1 MTYNSDNSDLEISG
15 RERYSQNNP
24 MGRRSVQNY
33 DRSGDS
39 SANTY
44 QQQSQQ
50 PTPQRRT
57 YDLSNEAEEEAGV
70 VQPQPRRVDLS
81 AEMDEEAPQQ
91 RTAAQP
97 QRRERK
103 PSAPVEKAP
112 NIFHDKR
119 WRIFVGIFLFALGG
133 LMAIMLVSHVHN
145 GFEDQ
150 SLAANNSVNGIV
162 ASGEPVS
169 NAGGAVG
176 AWLTNVIFTDA
187 LGLGSV
193 ALVVYFIYLGVY
205 LLINKRIEF
214 WSLTFKTLLVAI
226 SVSIILGFVTYTAPS
241 TVQWGGIH
249 GREATKYLLD
259 IAGTLGPITVC
270 ILLTAALVC
279 VYLNDIVRLAK
290 QWRKINEYRRKVI
303 QIDVFDSSKLHK
315 KDSEKKKA
323 VSKERT
329 TPVAVAPTSAPEPA
343 SEASESHESESAR
356 DVAPVPKEQVR
367 SMEDD
372 GFNIDEQ
379 PQGGEETSQED
390 PGDVP
395 MTVNSHKEEV
405 ETEEVAELG
414 DISTEYDHR
423 ASLSRYRFPDITLL
437 GEHPASNDIDMEE
450 LKRNKDRIVK
460 TLGDYKITIS
470 SITATVGPT
479 VTLYE
484 IIPTEG
490 TRISQITR
498 LEDDISMSLA
508 ASGIRIIAPMPRKGT
523 IGIEVPN
530 AEPKT
535 VWMRRML
542 ESPKFKNSKMALPVA
557 LGATIEDEVFVAD
570 LAKMPHLLVAGATGQ
585 GKSVGLNVIITSLL
599 YKKHPTELKLVLIDP
614 KMVEFSFYEKLDKH
628 YLAKMPG
635 ADDAII
641 TSPEQALETLN
652 SLCIEMDRRL
662 ALFKQGQAKNIEE
675 YNARFTDRKLNP
687 EDGHYYMPYIVV
699 IIDEFYDLMMTGG
712 KDIEAPVIRITQ
724 KARAAGIHMI
734 IATQRPSTNVLTG
747 VIKANCPA
755 RIAFKVMQMVD
766 SRTIID
772 RPGANK
778 LIGRGDMLYTTGG
791 DPERLQC
798 AFITTQEIED
808 IVDAVNNQVGIE
820 PYYLPELLG
829 NNDGDMGQGSLGGTI
844 GKDPL
849 FDEAARFIVS
859 QSSASVSS
867 LQRRYQIGYNRA
879 GKIMD
884 QMEAAGIVGAPSGSK
899 PRSVLVD
906 SVRLEMILENT

>member
-1 MTYNSDNSDLEISG
+1 
-15 RERYSQNNP
+15 
-24 MGRRSVQNY
+24 MGRRQV
-33 DRSGDS
+33 GDS
-39 SANTY
+39 
-44 QQQSQQ
+44 
-50 PTPQRRT
+50 
-57 YDLSNEAEEEAGV
+57 DLSDDSYSRGFHPSRRAHTENRDLSDDTMSSREEAE
-70 VQPQPRRVDLS
+70 QPRRVSLDLNNQAPKPETRQS
-81 AEMDEEAPQQ
+81 KAERQTPSQPRRAPEKKPAEEK
-91 RTAAQP
+91 
-97 QRRERK
+97 E
-103 PSAPVEKAP
+103 PVKMP
-112 NIFHDKR
+112 NIFADKR
-119 WRIFVGIFLFALGG
+119 WRIFTGIFLFAIGG
-133 LMAIMLVSHVHN
+133 VMAIMLISHLRG

-150 SLAANNSVNGIV
+150 SLVENMSVNGV
-162 ASGEPVS
+162 VESGEPVS
-169 NAGGAVG
+169 NSGGALG
-176 AWLTNVIFTDA
+176 AWIADVIFTKA
-187 LGLGSV
+187 LGLGSI
-193 ALVVYFIYLGVY
+193 ALVIYFLYLGVY
-205 LLINKRIEF
+205 LLLNRRIEF
-214 WSLTFKTLLVAI
+214 WSLTFKTLLASISI
-226 SVSIILGFVTYTAPS
+226 SVILGFVTYSMPAY
-241 TVQWGGIH
+241 VQWGGIH
-249 GREATKYLLD
+249 GREVNKYLFD
-259 IAGTLGPITVC
+259 IAGPLGPISVS
-270 ILLTAALVC
+270 IVLFAALVC
-279 VYLNDIVRLAK
+279 VYLNDLARLVK
-290 QWRKINEYRRKVI
+290 QWRKVNEFRRRHLP
-303 QIDVFDSSKLHK
+303 FDIFNRQVNNDLYTM
-315 KDSEKKKA
+315 DDDDE
-323 VSKERT
+323 
-329 TPVAVAPTSAPEPA
+329 PVAKKEKNKSKKTDEEVAAPEP
-343 SEASESHESESAR
+343 EPV
-356 DVAPVPKEQVR
+356 VAAAE
-367 SMEDD
+367 
-372 GFNIDEQ
+372 DEQ
-379 PQGGEETSQED
+379 MPAAPRQPVDLDAGFDIDDKPAVPAAPAAASQQEKKD
-390 PGDVP
+390 GDVP
-395 MTVNSHKEEV
+395 LTVNGPKEE
-405 ETEEVAELG
+405 EESNDEAIDENPGQSEL
-414 DISTEYDHR
+414 YDHR
-423 ASLSRYRFPDITLL
+423 ASLSRYRFPDINLL
-437 GEHPASNDIDMEE
+437 GEHPSTSSIDMDE
-450 LKRNKDRIVK
+450 LNRNKERIVK

-508 ASGIRIIAPMPRKGT
+508 ASGIRIIAPLPGKGT

-542 ESPKFKNSKMALPVA
+542 ESPKFKNTKMALPVA

-628 YLAKMPG
+628 YLAKLQD

-652 SLCIEMDRRL
+652 SLCVEMDRRL

-675 YNARFTDRKLNP
+675 YNARFTERKLNP

-798 AFITTQEIED
+798 AFITTKEIED
-808 IVDAVNNQVGIE
+808 IVDAVNNQVGID
-820 PYYLPELLG
+820 PYYLPEPTTG
-829 NNDGDMGQGSLGGTI
+829 GDGGGGVGSVGGTI

-849 FDEAARFIVS
+849 FEEAARYIVT
-859 QSSASVSS
+859 QSTASTSS

-884 QMEAAGIVGAPSGSK
+884 QMEAAGIVGAASGSK

-906 SVRLEMILENT
+906 SVHLEMILENS